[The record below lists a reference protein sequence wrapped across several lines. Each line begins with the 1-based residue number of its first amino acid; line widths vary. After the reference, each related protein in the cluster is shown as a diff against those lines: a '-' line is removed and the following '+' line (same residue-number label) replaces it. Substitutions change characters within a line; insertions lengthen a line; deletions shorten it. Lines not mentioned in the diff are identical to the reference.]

1 MFKAFLRAKD
11 YGTIFNLL
19 LLVLGIAMAI
29 LMLKHGIP
37 KLQRLLSG
45 DLRFSNPI
53 GLGSVPSLI
62 LTVFA
67 EVICSI
73 LIGLGLGTRLA
84 TVPLIIT
91 MAVILFVVHG
101 NQPLSEHYNVLL
113 FLIGYIILLVTGS
126 GKYSLD
132 YYLQRRKR
140 NG

>member
-1 MFKAFLRAKD
+1 MLKKFLKAKD
-11 YGTIFNLL
+11 YGRIINLL
-19 LLVLGIAMAI
+19 LLVLGVVLAVF
-29 LMLKHGIP
+29 MLRHGFP

-45 DLRFSNPI
+45 NLRFSDPI

-84 TVPLIIT
+84 VIPLIIT
-91 MAVILFVVHG
+91 MAVVLFVVHG
-101 NQPLSEHYNVLL
+101 DQPLSEHYNVLF
-113 FLIGYIILLVTGS
+113 FLVGYLILLITGS

-132 YYLQRRKR
+132 YYFQSRKR
-140 NG
+140 R